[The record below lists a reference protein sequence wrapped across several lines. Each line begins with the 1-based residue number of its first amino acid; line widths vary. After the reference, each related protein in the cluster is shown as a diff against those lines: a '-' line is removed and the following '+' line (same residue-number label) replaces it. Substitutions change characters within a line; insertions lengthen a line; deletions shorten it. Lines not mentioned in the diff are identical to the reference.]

1 MAALFFAMG
10 CDKEKDKIPVDFKF
24 RLLDTLGNESTVFNE
39 GENIIFSFEVIN
51 NSSEDVYLKNFF
63 PNHDFFRVY
72 QPNTDEGILD
82 YGTPYEHL
90 FCEYIGALCI
100 PKNSNLKIVIP
111 WYNNKNY
118 TEGYIG
124 CPIETFHR
132 NVPKLKIGNFYTEF
146 SQSFKIEENQT
157 EEKHFKI
164 NFTIK

>member
-1 MAALFFAMG
+1 MRKIILLTLLVTLFFAMG
-10 CDKEKDKIPVDFKF
+10 CEKEKDKIPIDFKF
-24 RLLDTLGNESTVFNE
+24 RLLDTLGNESAVFNE

-72 QPNTDEGILD
+72 HPANGLLEFRCPWKSVDNFEYYCLYPKDEA
-82 YGTPYEHL
+82 H
-90 FCEYIGALCI
+90 
-100 PKNSNLKIVIP
+100 
-111 WYNNKNY
+111 
-118 TEGYIG
+118 
-124 CPIETFHR
+124 ETFL
-132 NVPKLKIGNFYTEF
+132 PIGDFYTGF